1 MGSYTYKMAVS
12 HHEFALKG
20 ITEQR
25 PLSYKIGQ
33 VHEVIQER
41 YPGIKR
47 IAVAIYDAQTDI
59 LKTYIHSTEGDNP
72 LSHYQFPLSE
82 APSLQEI
89 HRSGL
94 GRVVNDL
101 ELFSQGY
108 GSHSQKIKQKGYGSS
123 YTLPMFYVGQFRGFI
138 FFNADEKDY
147 FDKESLHY
155 LELYAHLLT
164 VLISTELETMRTL
177 TAAVK
182 TVCDITHHRDNE
194 TGAHLSRMSRYCRI
208 IALELAPKYDLDDE
222 FIEQLYL
229 FSPLHDIGKIAIPD
243 ELLLKPG
250 PLNDIEWV
258 EMKKHPIKGREMIQR
273 LLDNFGLDAVYRI
286 EMLHN
291 IAEYHHEK
299 MNGSGYPHGL
309 KGDEIPLES
318 RIAAVADIFDAL
330 TSHRP
335 YKEAWDNLKAFTLL
349 DKLAED
355 ELDRDCVDALILN
368 REQVIEIQQKFA
380 ENPFN

>member
-1 MGSYTYKMAVS
+1 MSIVQW
-12 HHEFALKG
+12 G
-20 ITEQR
+20 I
-25 PLSYKIGQ
+25 
-33 VHEVIQER
+33 
-41 YPGIKR
+41 
-47 IAVAIYDAQTDI
+47 
-59 LKTYIHSTEGDNP
+59 IHSVVK
-72 LSHYQFPLSE
+72 FPLSE
-82 APSLQEI
+82 AQSLQEI
-89 HRSGL
+89 HRTGH

-101 ELFSQGY
+101 ELFSQGK
-108 GSHSQKIKQKGYGSS
+108 GSHSQMIRQKEYGSS
-123 YTLPMFYVGQFRGFI
+123 YTLPMYYDGQFRGFI
-138 FFNADEKDY
+138 FFNAEEKY
-147 FDKESLHY
+147 FFDKESLHY
-155 LELYAHLLT
+155 LELYSHLLT
-164 VLISTELETMRTL
+164 MLISTELESMRTL

-208 IALELAPKYDLDDE
+208 IAHELAPKYDLDDE

-229 FSPLHDIGKIAIPD
+229 FSPLHDIGKIAISD

-258 EMKKHPIKGREMIQR
+258 EMKKHTIKGREMIQT
-273 LLDNFGLDAVYRI
+273 LLDNFGLDAIYRI

-330 TSHRP
+330 TSNRP
-335 YKEAWDNLKAFTLL
+335 YKEAWDNLTAFTLL
-349 DKLAED
+349 DKLAGD

-368 REQVIEIQQKFA
+368 WDKVIEIQQKFA
-380 ENPFN
+380 ENLFS